1 MVGVELPW
9 VQVTDTKGDKMTR
22 TSQIV
27 EDVATHYNHLL
38 TEHKKLHDEIE
49 HSQYWA
55 PDADLRQL
63 KQRKLKLKDELE
75 MLKVKLSTFTNQ

>member
-55 PDADLRQL
+55 PDAKLRQL

-75 MLKVKLSTFTNQ
+75 MLKVKLKTVTA

>member
-1 MVGVELPW
+1 MVGVEQPW

-55 PDADLRQL
+55 PDADLRHL

-75 MLKVKLSTFTNQ
+75 MLKVKLSTFTSQ

>member
-1 MVGVELPW
+1 MVGVEQPW

>member
-75 MLKVKLSTFTNQ
+75 KLKVKLKTVTA

>member
-1 MVGVELPW
+1 MVGVVLRW
-9 VQVTDTKGDKMTR
+9 DQVTDTKGDKMTR

>member
-1 MVGVELPW
+1 
-9 VQVTDTKGDKMTR
+9 MTR

-38 TEHKKLHDEIE
+38 TEHRKLHDEIE

-55 PDADLRQL
+55 PDSDL
-63 KQRKLKLKDELE
+63 KHLKLNDLNLQ
-75 MLKVKLSTFTNQ
+75 MSLKKYVEVVWKNEGHTSSR